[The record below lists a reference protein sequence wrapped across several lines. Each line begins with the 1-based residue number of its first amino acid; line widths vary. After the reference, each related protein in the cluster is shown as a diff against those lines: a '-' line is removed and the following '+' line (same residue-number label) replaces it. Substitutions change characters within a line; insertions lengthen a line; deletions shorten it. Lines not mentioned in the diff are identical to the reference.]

1 MNIRITTVGLTVL
14 AGLTLVGLS
23 GCSKKSI
30 QSGGDTQAVER
41 SMAKSGTTPA
51 ASHQSMPS
59 GSGGFTPSS
68 PSSSSGVNEP
78 SSQSMAT
85 PPGSSSEP
93 NAGGE
98 VGSSFPD
105 LSLSSQAQ
113 DPLSAQPQ
121 DPEGSGLK
129 GFDSV
134 AGGKPPSEERLGGG
148 GTMLA
153 KVEPSESSER
163 QIEEIQQQ
171 QAQEQAASAQAGL
184 NDVFFGYDSWTISE
198 EGRQALMEDAQWIK
212 ANAGAMVKIEGHCDE
227 RGTLA
232 YNLVLG
238 EKRAKAVR
246 NYLVELGISANRL
259 SVVSY
264 GKERP
269 FCSEHNET
277 CYQLNRRG
285 HVVVRSK

>member
-1 MNIRITTVGLTVL
+1 MNMRITTVGLTIL
-14 AGLTLVGLS
+14 AGVALVGLS

-41 SMAKSGTTPA
+41 GMAKSGTTPA
-51 ASHQSMPS
+51 SSHQPMSP

-68 PSSSSGVNEP
+68 PGSGGINEP
-78 SSQSMAT
+78 SGMGT
-85 PPGSSSEP
+85 PPGSSSQP
-93 NAGGE
+93 E

-129 GFDSV
+129 GFDPV

-163 QIEEIQQQ
+163 QIEEIRQE

-198 EGRQALMEDAQWIK
+198 EGRQALMQDAQWIK

-269 FCSEHNET
+269 FCDEHNET